1 MSSVVKLQDK
11 TAKTLRS
18 LLDEINI
25 IDNGAPPID
34 GTQTQPL
41 KRMLLS
47 KLGLL
52 PFGGTTGQVL
62 KKTSDDDLDIEWSD
76 YSSTLTKKLTIPI
89 EYPEDYDPEEN
100 GKVASETEVLKIG
113 NKFVRARGFNI
124 DNNVTWDLNLPYEYD
139 LSEPFKYR
147 VRGFIIYDGQS
158 PIHSNKFINF
168 NLSGFS
174 NENENSPESENFG
187 DETLLT
193 YTTPSDVE
201 TNTFFVTDW
210 SDDIVIENLYS
221 VDNSNQLKFSRI
233 QGNQNPD
240 SLFPINTPVY
250 ITDIE
255 ILYKENLTGIYPTP
269 VMTITLPEDGEEIML
284 DTYFTFSA
292 DFYKVWDFKLL
303 MNIDDGGWIET
314 GMELKLNPATT
325 NISDDQFVL
334 PSSQFSV
341 GQVIGL
347 KLVTLDNLVESNA
360 VYVTLTEPME
370 ENWIPLGEHGLI

>member
-1 MSSVVKLQDK
+1 MSSVVKLQNK
-11 TAKTLRS
+11 TPKTLRS

-25 IDNGAPPID
+25 IDNGATPID
-34 GTQTQPL
+34 GTQPL

-89 EYPEDYDPEEN
+89 EYPEDCDPEKS
-100 GKVASETEVLKIG
+100 GIIASETEVLKIG

-147 VRGFIIYDGQS
+147 VRGFIIYDDI
-158 PIHSNKFINF
+158 PILYQNKFINF